1 MEWDDKQL
9 NSFVTNI
16 SNFHLFEHPTIRT
29 FVYLYLSQT
38 LKYWMTNCRDSDWC
52 CSECREAAL
61 HYAGW
66 DKNFVKHEICFSQQ
80 FVLLQSDSSHY
91 SGSPMTVIVSSHRF
105 VHCQIVKLSSLCQV
119 SAVSMSTNRLVT
131 RQQRSCHLWL
141 LSKALNQNI
150 CISCLHMPIL

>member
-1 MEWDDKQL
+1 MWQTFPISICLNTQQSEPLYISISLKLSSTEWQIAGIVTDVVLNVVKQRCTMRGGTKTL
-9 NSFVTNI
+9 SNMRSVLVSNLFCFRVTG
-16 SNFHLFEHPTIRT
+16 
-29 FVYLYLSQT
+29 
-38 LKYWMTNCRDSDWC
+38 
-52 CSECREAAL
+52 A
-61 HYAGW
+61 
-66 DKNFVKHEICFSQQ
+66 
-80 FVLLQSDSSHY
+80 SHY